1 MNINTTI
8 SILHTMFTN
17 GVNDDWLLFCNG
29 ESINAKPNTDSI
41 KQPEQNMKL
50 VMDDPKNEIAPIS
63 GPLKI
68 STKTTILRLSEP
80 VELNRVFWNIPI
92 VDYHSQC
99 IGVVKKQMKFNSK
112 SIEEVNEINENKSK
126 YKYVD
131 ETIIRKNY
139 TDITEK
145 RNWLDVRKVSIGIS
159 CKDIIRHRT
168 KKRGA
173 FYNCFVLIVR
183 MLHNKVFKEYNVKI
197 FNTGKIEIP
206 GICNDLILSDT
217 IKYVLQIINDNQDK
231 VYTCSGKSECVMI
244 NSDFNCGYYI
254 NRETICNIFRDK
266 YKIKNEY
273 DPCSYPGI
281 QCTFYYDSSLETQTG
296 IMPSTFHTNTDLNTV
311 SKISFMIFRTGSV
324 LIVGKAT
331 EKIIYDIYDF
341 LCKVFTVEFNK
352 IKSHNTKNNI
362 KSQTKNQKI
371 CKKYITTT
379 II

>member
-1 MNINTTI
+1 
-8 SILHTMFTN
+8 MFAN
-17 GVNDDWLLFCNG
+17 GVDDDWLLFCNG
-29 ESINAKPNTDSI
+29 NKMSANA
-41 KQPEQNMKL
+41 QPEHIKIN
-50 VMDDPKNEIAPIS
+50 DAPKNELAPIS

-68 STKTTILRLSEP
+68 STKTMILQLSDHVNLIP
-80 VELNRVFWNIPI
+80 VFWNIPI
-92 VDYHSQC
+92 MDYHAQS
-99 IGVVKKQMKFNSK
+99 IGVVKKQMKFNSS
-112 SIEEVNEINENKSK
+112 SIDEVNEINKHKSE

-131 ETIIRKNY
+131 EIIIRQNY
-139 TDITEK
+139 TDITDK
-145 RNWLDVRKVSIGIS
+145 RKWLDVRKLSIGIS

-197 FNTGKIEIP
+197 FNTGKLEIP
-206 GICNDLILSDT
+206 GICNDLILADIIT
-217 IKYVLQIINDNQDK
+217 YVIQVINHSQDH

-254 NRETICNIFRDK
+254 NREAICNIFRDK

-281 QCTFYYDSSLETQTG
+281 QCTFYHDSSLETQTG
-296 IMPSTFHTNTDLNTV
+296 IMPSTFQTKEINTV

-331 EKIIYDIYDF
+331 EDVIYSIYDF
-341 LCKVFTVEFNK
+341 LCNVFTVEFNK
-352 IKSHNTKNNI
+352 IKSHNNKNI

-371 CKKYITTT
+371 CKKYITTN
-379 II
+379 I

>member
-1 MNINTTI
+1 
-8 SILHTMFTN
+8 MFTN

-29 ESINAKPNTDSI
+29 ESMTEKPDTDSI
-41 KQPEQNMKL
+41 KQQERIIKL
-50 VMDDPKNEIAPIS
+50 GIDAPKNEIAPIS

-68 STKTTILRLSEP
+68 STKTMILRLSGP
-80 VELNRVFWNIPI
+80 VDLNRVFWNIPI
-92 VDYHSQC
+92 IDYHAQN

-112 SIEEVNEINENKSK
+112 SIEEVNEIDENKSK

-131 ETIIRKNY
+131 ETIIRQNY
-139 TDITEK
+139 IDITEK
-145 RNWLDVRKVSIGIS
+145 RKWLDVRKVSIGIS

-183 MLHNKVFKEYNVKI
+183 MLHNKVFKEYNVKV
-197 FNTGKIEIP
+197 FNTGKLEIP
-206 GICNDLILSDT
+206 GICNDLILLDI
-217 IKYVLQIINDNQDK
+217 IKYVIQIINDIQGK
-231 VYTCSGKSECVMI
+231 IYTCSEKSECVMI

-254 NRETICNIFRDK
+254 NREIICNIFRDK

-281 QCTFYYDSSLETQTG
+281 QCTFYHDSSLEIQTG
-296 IMPSTFHTNTDLNTV
+296 IMPSTFQTSTDLRTV

-341 LCKVFTVEFNK
+341 LRKVFTVEFNK

>member
-1 MNINTTI
+1 MNINASII
-8 SILHTMFTN
+8 SFYTMFTN

-29 ESINAKPNTDSI
+29 ESITERSNTNSI
-41 KQPEQNMKL
+41 KQPDQIVKL
-50 VMDDPKNEIAPIS
+50 VIGSLKNEIAPIS

-68 STKTTILRLSEP
+68 STKTMILRLSGP

-92 VDYHSQC
+92 INYHDNC
-99 IGVVKKQMKFNSK
+99 VGVVKKQIKFNSK
-112 SIEEVNEINENKSK
+112 SIEEVNEIDENKSK

-131 ETIIRKNY
+131 ETIIRQNY

-145 RNWLDVRKVSIGIS
+145 RKWLDVRKISIGIS
-159 CKDIIRHRT
+159 CKDLIRYRI

-183 MLHNKVFKEYNVKI
+183 MLHNNVFKEYNVKV
-197 FNTGKIEIP
+197 FNTGKLEIP
-206 GICNDLILSDT
+206 GICNDLILSDI
-217 IKYVLQIINDNQDK
+217 IKYVIQIINDNQEK
-231 VYTCSGKSECVMI
+231 VYTCSDKSECVMI

-254 NRETICNIFRDK
+254 NRENICNIFRDK
-266 YKIKNEY
+266 YKIKNVY

-296 IMPSTFHTNTDLNTV
+296 IMPSTFSNITELTTV

-341 LCKVFTVEFNK
+341 LCKVFTVEFNN

-371 CKKYITTT
+371 CKKYITITV
-379 II
+379 I

>member
-1 MNINTTI
+1 MNIITI
-8 SILHTMFTN
+8 TSIQYTMFAN

-29 ESINAKPNTDSI
+29 DSMIKNTNTSKPYTKHHEPIKIGNDS
-41 KQPEQNMKL
+41 
-50 VMDDPKNEIAPIS
+50 PKNEIAPIS

-68 STKTTILRLSEP
+68 STKTMILKLSEP
-80 VELNRVFWNIPI
+80 VDLNIVFWNIQI
-92 VDYHSQC
+92 IDYHAQC
-99 IGVVKKQMKFNSK
+99 IGVVKKQMKFNSR
-112 SIEEVNEINENKSK
+112 SIDEVNEINKNKLK

-131 ETIIRKNY
+131 ETIIRQNY
-139 TDITEK
+139 TDITDK
-145 RNWLDVRKVSIGIS
+145 RKWLDVRKVSIGIS

-173 FYNCFVLIVR
+173 FYNCFVLIIR
-183 MLHNKVFKEYNVKI
+183 MLHNRVFKEYNVKI
-197 FNTGKIEIP
+197 FNTGKLEIP
-206 GICNDLILSDT
+206 GICNDLILSDI
-217 IKYVLQIINDNQDK
+217 IKYVVHIINGNQQK
-231 VYTCSGKSECVMI
+231 VYTCSEHSECVMI

-254 NRETICNIFRDK
+254 NRETICTIFKDK

-296 IMPSTFHTNTDLNTV
+296 IMPSTVQSNEINTI

-324 LIVGKAT
+324 LIVGKAS

-352 IKSHNTKNNI
+352 IKSHTNKNI
-362 KSQTKNQKI
+362 KLQTKNQKI
-371 CKKYITTT
+371 CKKYIT
-379 II
+379 INI